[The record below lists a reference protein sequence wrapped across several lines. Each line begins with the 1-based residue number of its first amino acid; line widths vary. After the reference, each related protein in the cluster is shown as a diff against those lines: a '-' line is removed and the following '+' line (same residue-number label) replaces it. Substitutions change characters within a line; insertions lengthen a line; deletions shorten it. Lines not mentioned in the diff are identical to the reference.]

1 MRSME
6 KNQAFVYT
14 KRRLEQEQNLPVGA
28 YEAGLEI
35 QASRIGRFVLR
46 LHFIHIDM
54 LLLWPKGERIDGSWR
69 ERDYFNLYAEVFEW
83 FFA

>member
-54 LLLWPKGERIDGSWR
+54 LLL
-69 ERDYFNLYAEVFEW
+69 
-83 FFA
+83 